1 MVNRRQFVKISGAYG
16 LSVLVI
22 GLGACT
28 GPALEETDTVRHL
41 ILLYTNDEHGWMD
54 AYQNTGGAAD
64 LMHRWRTKEQ
74 YDESD
79 ERFIILSGGDMWTG
93 PALSTATRGEAMI
106 DVMNAMGYRAAA
118 LGNHDFDF
126 ELENLRAR
134 AAQASFPFL
143 SANLSY
149 RGSGGIPEF
158 ADPYVILDT
167 NGVRVGILGL
177 TTKETMI
184 DTKPEAVADLEFG
197 AYEEAIETYVPQMRE
212 DGADL
217 ILLITHLCAG
227 DTGKLASLAVEHGIA
242 VIGGGHCHQVIN
254 EVVDGTRIIESS
266 YFMRGY
272 TRIDLYFDTVA
283 GEVILA
289 EAEFIPNKEGRAD
302 PEIAEIIETW
312 REQVEPEWW
321 EVIGYTEGEIDRRTL
336 AMDEIVPGSW
346 LRAYPEA
353 DVALASRRYMQQDID
368 AGAITRGTI
377 LGVLATDNRIL
388 EVSLSGEELID
399 TILSRD
405 PMVAGITEVGDEFVL
420 SDGSPVLVDEV
431 YRVIIPHSLYPG
443 GNYFEFH
450 RFDENPVDTGMNWRD
465 PVIAW
470 IQSLNTNRDNPL
482 DLLLEAEKAG

>member
-1 MVNRRQFVKISGAYG
+1 MVNRRQFVKISGTYG

-22 GLGACT
+22 GLGACN
-28 GPALEETDTVRHL
+28 GPAIEESDNVRHL

-64 LMHRWRTKEQ
+64 LMYKWRTREQ

-118 LGNHDFDF
+118 IGNHDFDF
-126 ELENLRAR
+126 DLENLQAR
-134 AAQASFPFL
+134 ADQANFPLL

-149 RGSGGIPEF
+149 RDDGSIPEF

-167 NGVRVGILGL
+167 NGVKVGILGL
-177 TTKETMI
+177 TTKETKI
-184 DTKPEAVADLEFG
+184 DTKPEAVDDLEFG
-197 AYEEAIETYVPQMRE
+197 AYEETIETYVPIMRE
-212 DGADL
+212 EGADL
-217 ILLITHLCAG
+217 ILLISHLCAG
-227 DTGKLASLAVEHGIA
+227 DTAKLALFAAEHGIA
-242 VIGGGHCHQVIN
+242 VIGGGHCHKVVN
-254 EVVDGTRIIESS
+254 EVANGTRIIESS

-272 TRIDLYFDTVA
+272 TRLDLYFDTVE

-289 EAEFIPNKEGRAD
+289 DAEFVPNKEGRAD
-302 PEIAEIIETW
+302 PVISEIIETW
-312 REQVEPEWW
+312 RDRVDSELW

-336 AMDEIVPGSW
+336 VMDEIVPGSW

-353 DVALASRRYMQQDID
+353 DIALASRRYMQQDIG
-368 AGAITRGTI
+368 AGDITRGSI

-388 EVSLSGEELID
+388 EVSLTGADLIH
-399 TILSRD
+399 TIISRD
-405 PMVAGITEVGDEFVL
+405 PMLAGITEEGEEFIL
-420 SDGSPVLVDEV
+420 SDGSSVLVDEV
-431 YRVIIPHSLYPG
+431 YRVLIPHSLYSG
-443 GNYFEFH
+443 GNYYEFH
-450 RFDENPVDTGMNWRD
+450 LFDENPVDIGMNWRD

-470 IQSLNTNRDNPL
+470 IQSLTTSREKPL
-482 DLLLEAEKAG
+482 DQLLGSS

>member
-22 GLGACT
+22 GLGACN
-28 GPALEETDTVRHL
+28 GPAIEETDTVRHL

-64 LMHRWRTKEQ
+64 LMYKWRTREQ

-93 PALSTATRGEAMI
+93 PALSTVTRGEAMI

-118 LGNHDFDF
+118 IGNHDFDF
-126 ELENLRAR
+126 DLENLQAR
-134 AAQASFPFL
+134 AEQANFPFL

-149 RGSGGIPEF
+149 RDDGSIPEF

-167 NGVRVGILGL
+167 NGLRVGILGL
-177 TTKETMI
+177 TTKETRI
-184 DTKPEAVADLEFG
+184 DTKPEAVEDLEFG
-197 AYEEAIETYVPQMRE
+197 AYEETIETYVPRMRE
-212 DGADL
+212 EGADL
-217 ILLITHLCAG
+217 ILLISHLCAG
-227 DTGKLASLAVEHGIA
+227 DTGKLASLAAEQGIA
-242 VIGGGHCHQVIN
+242 VIGGGHCHKVVN
-254 EVVDGTRIIESS
+254 EVANGTRIIESS

-272 TRIDLYFDTVA
+272 TRLDLYFDTVE

-289 EAEFIPNKEGRAD
+289 DAEYVPNKEGRAD
-302 PEIAEIIETW
+302 PVISEIIESW
-312 REQVEPEWW
+312 RDRVDPELW
-321 EVIGYTEGEIDRRTL
+321 EVIGFTEGEIDRRTL

-353 DVALASRRYMQQDID
+353 DVGLASRRYMQQDID
-368 AGAITRGTI
+368 AGDITRGSI

-388 EVSLSGEELID
+388 EVSLTGEDLIH
-399 TILSRD
+399 TIISRD
-405 PMVAGITEVGDEFVL
+405 PMLAGIIEEGEEFIL
-420 SDGSPVLVDEV
+420 SDGSSVKVDEV
-431 YRVIIPHSLYPG
+431 YRVLIPHSLYSG
-443 GNYFEFH
+443 GNYYEFH
-450 RFDENPVDTGMNWRD
+450 LFDENPVDIDMNWRD

-470 IQSLNTNRDNPL
+470 IQSLNTSRENPL
-482 DLLLEAEKAG
+482 DQLLGSS